1 MSGYTDLSKRVGV
14 PMPVLHPLP
23 GPAPFQR
30 MSGCGCGMGDGDF
43 DLIPGDS
50 SSLPDASSST
60 ITAQDGGIASNPNP
74 GTSGGSKSGG
84 SSGGNWFTNLFKPV
98 AQAATAN
105 GKGVAAAAKGKA
117 GTPTANWL
125 DTQSNTTIAISG
137 VAGIALLLAL
147 SR

>member
-1 MSGYTDLSKRVGV
+1 
-14 PMPVLHPLP
+14 
-23 GPAPFQR
+23 
-30 MSGCGCGMGDGDF
+30 MGDDF

-84 SSGGNWFTNLFKPV
+84 NWFTNLFKPV

-117 GTPTANWL
+117 GTPTPNWL